1 MSKILLV
8 TSSPRGD
15 QSMSNKFA
23 GELAAKIQ
31 AQTNGSIT
39 HLDVGQNPINHLDT
53 TTISAIRSAPAD
65 RNSEEAEAIKYSD
78 ERVAELLAADTV
90 IIGTGLINFSIYS
103 GLKSWI
109 DVITRAGQTF
119 RYTETGPVGLASGKK
134 VYIVLASSGIYS
146 EGPAAPLELAVPYL
160 KTVLGF
166 MGMTNVEV
174 IRVEGLAFG
183 PEAAEKAIAAA
194 TAKIE
199 DLAKAA

>member
-65 RNSEEAEAIKYSD
+65 RNGEEAEAIKYSD

-103 GLKSWI
+103 GLKAWI
-109 DVITRAGQTF
+109 DLIARAGQTF
-119 RYTETGPVGLASGKK
+119 RYTETGPVGLATGKK